1 MKRNAGLMVVVILV
15 VVSVGLA
22 QEMPGAKGPQDS
34 PQMRG
39 GAMGMMGQMGMMR
52 QMMPLMQAPDVAAW
66 DGNIYV
72 LSGTKLAKVN
82 SDLETKKTVELEE
95 MPGMMKG
102 MMGGQHRGTM
112 RAGMMGDQGMQR
124 GGMMSRGDMMQ
135 GSGMM
140 QMMHGMHRGR
150 MMSNARVT
158 ADAQGVYLLRGSTL
172 TAYDHDLNEIR
183 SAGITTVV
191 ENAAQCP
198 MCRKMMKRMQQG
210 AMMRGGMMMGG
221 PGSNIRE
228 RPLERGMVQL
238 SQRPATPPAGQ
249 VMFRVA
255 ILTPA
260 GEPDGTASV
269 NGFVY
274 PKGHPSNG
282 TAVQFMK
289 RPGGRFVGS
298 ANLPTS
304 GEYELAIRVKR
315 ADHEDAV
322 VYYDLSAPQ

>member
-1 MKRNAGLMVVVILV
+1 
-15 VVSVGLA
+15 
-22 QEMPGAKGPQDS
+22 
-34 PQMRG
+34 
-39 GAMGMMGQMGMMR
+39 
-52 QMMPLMQAPDVAAW
+52 
-66 DGNIYV
+66 
-72 LSGTKLAKVN
+72 
-82 SDLETKKTVELEE
+82 
-95 MPGMMKG
+95 
-102 MMGGQHRGTM
+102 
-112 RAGMMGDQGMQR
+112 
-124 GGMMSRGDMMQ
+124 
-135 GSGMM
+135 M